1 MVATWSLS
9 FDLENL
15 ELILIIELDFIMVI
29 GEIREQGGLRPVGMD
44 RQRRV
49 LRVRRYAL
57 ASGSPTVDVWVKAY
71 KRLPRFGY
79 VSHPIVTTPPNHG
92 KHIYTHAPS
101 LSFSE
106 KPNPIIIIIII
117 LLLAI
122 LTFLLFFPKEIL
134 TFQNAN

>member
-1 MVATWSLS
+1 MS

-15 ELILIIELDFIMVI
+15 DLILIIELDFIMVI

-92 KHIYTHAPS
+92 NIFTHMLPRS
-101 LSFSE
+101 LSRRS
-106 KPNPIIIIIII
+106 PT
-117 LLLAI
+117 LLL
-122 LTFLLFFPKEIL
+122 LLFCCWRY
-134 TFQNAN
+134 

>member
-1 MVATWSLS
+1 M
-9 FDLENL
+9 
-15 ELILIIELDFIMVI
+15 
-29 GEIREQGGLRPVGMD
+29 GMD

-106 KPNPIIIIIII
+106 KPNPIIIII